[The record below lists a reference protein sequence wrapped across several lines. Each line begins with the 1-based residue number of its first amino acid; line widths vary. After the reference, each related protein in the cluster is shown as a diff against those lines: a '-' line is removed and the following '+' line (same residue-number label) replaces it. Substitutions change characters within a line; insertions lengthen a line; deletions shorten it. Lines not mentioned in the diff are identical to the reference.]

1 MVEFFI
7 LPPKL
12 ENYKQQN
19 KWCFIKVEMVL
30 LKLLVIFVFCVF
42 IIFVCTSVKH
52 EGVRPYREVSRSK
65 LKK

>member
-7 LPPKL
+7 LSPNL
-12 ENYKQQN
+12 EKYKQQN

-52 EGVRPYREVSRSK
+52 EGVQPHREVSRSR

>member
-1 MVEFFI
+1 MVKFFI
-7 LPPKL
+7 LSPNLEKYKL
-12 ENYKQQN
+12 QN

-52 EGVRPYREVSRSK
+52 EGVQPHREVNRSR